1 MRRDAGWARHGQ
13 MIRSGKPYASG
24 ASLGQPNRMER
35 ALVQTSEIIISIRP
49 EHAANIMAGR
59 KTVELRRRFPEGLA
73 AGGLMLIYASSPE
86 QALVGAARI
95 EGVRRMTPAGLWKAF
110 KEQVCVPRE
119 YFNSYFAGAAEG
131 FGVMLGRTARFDRPI
146 QASELKERF
155 SFSPPQSFRYVRG
168 TLIGLLS
175 DERVQVPDRHEHRD
189 RSGGQPS
196 GRRRA
201 H

>member
-1 MRRDAGWARHGQ
+1 M
-13 MIRSGKPYASG
+13 
-24 ASLGQPNRMER
+24 
-35 ALVQTSEIIISIRP
+35 QTSEIIISIRP
-49 EHAANIMAGR
+49 EHADNIMAGR

-95 EGVRRMTPAGLWKAF
+95 EGVKRMTPAGLWRAF
-110 KEQVCVPRE
+110 KGQVCVPQA
-119 YFNSYFAGAAEG
+119 YFNAYFAGATEG
-131 FGVMLGRTARFDRPI
+131 FGVVLGRTVRFDRPI
-146 QASELKERF
+146 TVSELRERF

-175 DERVQVPDRHEHRD
+175 DERIQVPDRHEHRD
-189 RSGGQPS
+189 RFGGQPT
-196 GRRRA
+196 GRRQS